1 MAVVDEQGKRLGT
14 GQAGEIVARSAMSLG
29 EYWAMPERTAQ
40 SFFPDDWF
48 RTYDI
53 GYLDEDGFLYYLG
66 RAVDRIT
73 TAHGIVHPHLVEEAI
88 LGHGSVFL
96 SGVVGLGE
104 SGSEEVVAGVQL
116 KPGVAPS
123 EELAAQIV
131 RQTAGLP
138 EHERPVRV
146 IFVADMPTVLG
157 GAKVQRQALRERLQ
171 AEGESGKPRWPVA
184 R

>member
-1 MAVVDEQGKRLGT
+1 M
-14 GQAGEIVARSAMSLG
+14 VASLKG
-29 EYWAMPERTAQ
+29 VLR
-40 SFFPDDWF
+40 
-48 RTYDI
+48 
-53 GYLDEDGFLYYLG
+53 
-66 RAVDRIT
+66 V
-73 TAHGIVHPHLVEEAI
+73 AI

-104 SGSEEVVAGVQL
+104 PGSAEVVAGVQL

-146 IFVADMPTVLG
+146 IFVGDMPTVLG

-171 AEGESGKPRWPVA
+171 AQHEPGKPG
-184 R
+184 

>member
-1 MAVVDEQGKRLGT
+1 MRTGAVASPWRL
-14 GQAGEIVARSAMSLG
+14 S
-29 EYWAMPERTAQ
+29 
-40 SFFPDDWF
+40 
-48 RTYDI
+48 
-53 GYLDEDGFLYYLG
+53 DGFLYYLG

-104 SGSEEVVAGVQL
+104 PGSEEVVACIQL

-171 AEGESGKPRWPVA
+171 AQGESGKPR
-184 R
+184 